1 MSIYEAARRH
11 DRREKRA
18 EGLQQIAFGLIA
30 GAFFFGLFLL
40 GVVV

>member
-18 EGLQQIAFGLIA
+18 EGLQQVLFGLIA
-30 GAFFFGLFLL
+30 GAFFFGLLML
-40 GVVV
+40 GVFV